1 MLSIYIAYDLLL
13 FAIHSVVG
21 LVALIFYRSK
31 RRLGMSLIAVA
42 FLVSA
47 FLGLLNGITV
57 HNYLVEQ
64 GWAVSFVGLFN
75 TVVGLSSLIVFTIL
89 MLLGL
94 YLLHKETI

>member
-1 MLSIYIAYDLLL
+1 
-13 FAIHSVVG
+13 
-21 LVALIFYRSK
+21 
-31 RRLGMSLIAVA
+31 MSLIAVA

-57 HNYLVEQ
+57 QYYLVEQ
-64 GWAVSFVGLFN
+64 GGAVSFVGLFN